1 MNEDVKKT
9 EDLNDNIDLEKVQQ
23 DEAKKDLNEE
33 NVEPQ
38 NKQAN
43 VEDNQEIKYTFYGEK
58 ENVKVSEPLFGKE
71 DYVNQEEHPY
81 LFNNPFLHNTAC
93 KQEVEIDSIEDFAV
107 KYKKEKVYFGSV
119 VHNDKID
126 VKTKKKLVKKSF
138 KSWKKD
144 FNETSIDAIHNMSK
158 TIETME
164 MTNVRVAGWQLKT
177 TLAVFIILELVFL
190 VFLMNSTLSLIPVE
204 MLLNASKSLMDSF
217 NNNIV
222 YKILIAMP
230 IVLLFIMLVINVIF
244 IIRSRKFVKLRKKV
258 KKFSDKSLKEIRSK
272 FKKTYPKT
280 YKYYL
285 KNVSDENA
293 GMFTPLKIDEVSC
306 NSCDVK
312 DTEELIVEAVQSAA
326 KQTKRSKRTRG
337 FTILL
342 LVLFILMVLVSC
354 VLFVVAMVM

>member
-1 MNEDVKKT
+1 
-9 EDLNDNIDLEKVQQ
+9 
-23 DEAKKDLNEE
+23 
-33 NVEPQ
+33 
-38 NKQAN
+38 
-43 VEDNQEIKYTFYGEK
+43 
-58 ENVKVSEPLFGKE
+58 
-71 DYVNQEEHPY
+71 
-81 LFNNPFLHNTAC
+81 
-93 KQEVEIDSIEDFAV
+93 
-107 KYKKEKVYFGSV
+107 
-119 VHNDKID
+119 
-126 VKTKKKLVKKSF
+126 
-138 KSWKKD
+138 
-144 FNETSIDAIHNMSK
+144 
-158 TIETME
+158 
-164 MTNVRVAGWQLKT
+164 
-177 TLAVFIILELVFL
+177 
-190 VFLMNSTLSLIPVE
+190 
-204 MLLNASKSLMDSF
+204 
-217 NNNIV
+217 
-222 YKILIAMP
+222 
-230 IVLLFIMLVINVIF
+230 MLVINVIF

-354 VLFVVAMVM
+354 VLFAVAMVM